1 MFQSVG
7 DPAASR
13 GGVPNLFRPKVLEGQ
28 VELVFVSR
36 VVDVR
41 GEDRSDV
48 RQAEVTK
55 FGGDTVQPAEMSENP
70 EWCESYMRHEEQNLI
85 FDKMQNTIR
94 HIKNDPRMEKTTRE
108 NC

>member
-41 GEDRSDV
+41 SEDRGDA
-48 RQAEVTK
+48 RRAEIAE
-55 FGGDTVQPAEMSENP
+55 FSGDTVQFAKMVENR
-70 EWCESYMRHEEQNLI
+70 SVV
-85 FDKMQNTIR
+85 
-94 HIKNDPRMEKTTRE
+94 
-108 NC
+108 